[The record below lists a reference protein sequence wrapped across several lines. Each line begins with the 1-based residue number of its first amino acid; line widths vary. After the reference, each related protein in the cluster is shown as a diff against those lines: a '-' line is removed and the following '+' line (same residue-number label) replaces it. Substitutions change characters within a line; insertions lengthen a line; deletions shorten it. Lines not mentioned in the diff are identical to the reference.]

1 MERCNHTIMERDSLE
16 RAYYPDP
23 MIIKKSLDDGRNFSQ
38 FLAKRVDKEY
48 KFDICGLPLF
58 FPKIEDVTVIF

>member
-16 RAYYPDP
+16 RAYCPDP
-23 MIIKKSLDDGRNFSQ
+23 MIIKKNWDEGRKFSQ

-48 KFDICGLPLF
+48 KFDICGQPLF
-58 FPKIEDVTVIF
+58 FAKIVDVTVIF